1 MHQLHQ
7 KHQQHAQA
15 AAEQADDGRITREK
29 MTRRRQTIAKR
40 LLEVRQ
46 STAMLTTFNE
56 IDMTKVMELRSRKKD
71 EFFDK
76 NDVRLRFHVILYKSC
91 RCST

>member
-1 MHQLHQ
+1 MGRVRVQDVEAHDSAPKHQLRKQHQ
-7 KHQQHAQA
+7 HQLLA
-15 AAEQADDGRITREK
+15 AAKEDDGRITREK

-56 IDMTKVMELRSRKKD
+56 IDMTNVMALRSRKKD
-71 EFFDK
+71 QFFEA
-76 NDVRLRFHVILYKSC
+76 
-91 RCST
+91 T